1 MKFVQKEQTNKLFR
15 DEPEDPPE
23 INQPTEV
30 RWNHY
35 PPGPIYD
42 ESGKKKIYTAVQTNI
57 EEIK

>member
-30 RWNHY
+30 R
-35 PPGPIYD
+35 
-42 ESGKKKIYTAVQTNI
+42 
-57 EEIK
+57 